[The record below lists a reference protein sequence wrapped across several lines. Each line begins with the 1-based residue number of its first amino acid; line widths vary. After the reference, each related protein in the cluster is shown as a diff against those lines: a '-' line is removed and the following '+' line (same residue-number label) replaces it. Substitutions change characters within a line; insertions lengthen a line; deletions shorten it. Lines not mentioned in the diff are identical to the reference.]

1 MNTSGFRFV
10 RYVAGLVLL
19 VVAWPSHAGLS
30 VGGNTGN
37 FGHDPITGFIYDELR
52 SSLQTHFPGTSFTSL
67 SALTG
72 DLSSFD
78 VLVLNGYK
86 STPLTTAEQTAL
98 YNYVVNGGNLIYVG
112 EGAELPNDTFTQPF
126 GITMVADAVATTA
139 TYTNLSHP
147 FLTGPFG
154 VPVDPPTGSNAANVS
169 VLGPAVT
176 LATWNG
182 GGVAIAAFD
191 RNTLAPGAGFG
202 LFFTDLSMFNVGRY
216 PNEVDPVIL
225 NALSL
230 PEPTGLT
237 CLVGLGLGLLGQRYR
252 RIKLANDVKA

>member
-1 MNTSGFRFV
+1 MKLLGPQFV
-10 RYVAGLVLL
+10 RCLAGLVLL
-19 VVAWPSHAGLS
+19 GITWPSHAGFS

-37 FGHDPITGFIYDELR
+37 FGHDPVTGFIYDELR
-52 SSLQTHFPGTSFTSL
+52 TSLQTNFPGTSFTSF

-86 STPLTTAEQTAL
+86 STPLTTAEQTAV
-98 YNYVVNGGNLIYVG
+98 YNYVLQGGNVIYVG

-154 VPVDPPTGSNAANVS
+154 TPVDPPTGSNAAKVS
-169 VLGPAVT
+169 VLGPSVA

-182 GGVAIAAFD
+182 GGIAISAFD
-191 RNTLAPGAGFG
+191 RNVLAPGAGFG

-225 NALSL
+225 NALAL
-230 PEPTGLT
+230 PEPGGMA
-237 CLVGLGLGLLGQRYR
+237 CLVSVGLSLLGR
-252 RIKLANDVKA
+252 RFRRRDV